1 MKHRA
6 QDTGDGNSGG
16 DADLITRV
24 AALIRDVDG
33 SHTLGAAQLAE
44 ALVERGVTMAD
55 PTAHVFAAATVDSA
69 GAIVPLSNSFPT
81 QAEAQEDLA
90 VLLGDD
96 YYRDQRPF
104 IATSIPPLWRPL
116 HEQQSR

>member
-6 QDTGDGNSGG
+6 QDTGDETRSG
-16 DADLITRV
+16 DSELIDTV

-55 PTAHVFAAATVDSA
+55 QTSRVFAAATVDSA
-69 GAIVPLSNSFPT
+69 GTIVPLSNSFPT

-104 IATSIPPLWRPL
+104 IATAIPPRWRTVL
-116 HEQQSR
+116 EQQGR